1 MNRAMFSGVAGLKT
15 HQYKLDVIGNN
26 VANVNTYGYKSQR
39 AVFSDIYYQTLRGAS
54 SGTANRGGTNPSMIG
69 YGSSLLG
76 IQSQM
81 TQSSMQN
88 TGFGLDAAIAG
99 EGYFQVMDADGNIF
113 YTKAGMMSYDSE
125 GYLVDIN
132 GNFVLGTQD
141 AQNGDPDTQKIK
153 LDNAGAVSAA
163 RPTFETTIDNI
174 KWTMTASNAT
184 AKGNVGVSLASST
197 ALPIGKKAQA
207 VISGGSISV
216 LLNASEK
223 FKGVEE
229 LNAAINEAITEA
241 NGGKTHVAGTF
252 TLQHTPVDTAK
263 GDVDWGTEGLTGE
276 QIVGIN
282 GGYDKGSIKIP
293 TSPMW
298 GGFQFKEVGNEFN
311 PKAEGAKA
319 TFTLERIAA
328 TKTTEESF
336 KITADVDG
344 VKYTNTILASQMNS
358 PGEVMLKNGDSTTD
372 TITLTYP
379 SYTTMMQSASWQGEA
394 MADGTT
400 ATGAWTTWVANN
412 NTTDFAKSQFANG
425 SVLGGLNIKTVGA
438 TNNNPARDFPIRIT
452 NFEYTAGTG
461 GNPGKFTLTCQL
473 TDTTQNPKVL
483 DATPYKF
490 EFFDN
495 QMGQNL
501 TLTSLD
507 GKYNISM
514 TAPSTAN
521 LLGQADDGSVKWEDV
536 GVNAD
541 GSDPLLITPSAP
553 SKNLGLASKSF
564 ALTGGTEGG
573 PITLDEL
580 TSINIGTDGTVSVYH
595 PEKGLIEAGKISI
608 ATFANPNGL
617 QQEGN
622 NYFSESLNSGEAVL
636 ADPGTN
642 GTGPLKTSSLEM
654 SNVDLAEEFSHMITT
669 QRGFQANSRI
679 ITVSDTMLE
688 ELINLKR

>member
-54 SGTANRGGTNPSMIG
+54 AGNANRGGTNPSMIG

-113 YTKAGMMSYDSE
+113 YTKAGMFSYDSE

-163 RPTFETTIDNI
+163 RPSFTTEIDGI
-174 KWTMTASNAT
+174 RWTMTASNAT
-184 AKGNVGVSLASST
+184 AKGNVGVSIASST
-197 ALPIGKKAQA
+197 ALPIGQKAQA

-216 LLNASEK
+216 LLNASEQ
-223 FKGVEE
+223 FGGIEE
-229 LNAAINEAITEA
+229 VNQAINDAITEA

-252 TLQHTPVDTAK
+252 TLSAEPVETGQA
-263 GDVDWGTEGLTGE
+263 GVDWPLTGE
-276 QIVGIN
+276 QLANVS
-282 GGYDKGSIKIP
+282 GGYDKGQIVIP
-293 TSPMW
+293 GGSMW
-298 GGFQFKEVGNEFN
+298 GGFKFKEVGNDFN
-311 PKAEGAKA
+311 PAPGEAT
-319 TFTLERIAA
+319 TFTLTRVPADAA
-328 TKTTEESF
+328 AGTEEKFEIIAKVGSIEY
-336 KITADVDG
+336 K
-344 VKYTNTILASQMNS
+344 NTILASQMNA

-379 SYTTMMQSASWQGEA
+379 SYTTVMTNASDKWQDDATWAPSAVGYSK
-394 MADGTT
+394 T
-400 ATGAWTTWVANN
+400 
-412 NTTDFAKSQFANG
+412 QFANG
-425 SVLGGLNIKTVGA
+425 EVLGGLNIKSLPEGLDYPITITGFQYDRTNEEFKVTFTAKNTTVDPAVDA
-438 TNNNPARDFPIRIT
+438 TGISFSFKKNMLGKNDSPTLTGLPAGIT
-452 NFEYTAGTG
+452 GTTVSITGPSLDKLLGEATG
-461 GNPGKFTLTCQL
+461 GVTWEPVNI
-473 TDTTQNPKVL
+473 
-483 DATPYKF
+483 
-490 EFFDN
+490 N
-495 QMGQNL
+495 QGGSTAAGYDVN
-501 TLTSLD
+501 
-507 GKYNISM
+507 NIL
-514 TAPSTAN
+514 PST
-521 LLGQADDGSVKWEDV
+521 
-536 GVNAD
+536 
-541 GSDPLLITPSAP
+541 P
-553 SKNLGLASKSF
+553 SKNVGLASKSF

>member
-39 AVFSDIYYQTLRGAS
+39 AVFSDIYYQSLRGAS
-54 SGTANRGGTNPSMIG
+54 QGTANRGGTNPSMIG

-88 TGFGLDAAIAG
+88 TGFGLDVAIAG
-99 EGYFQVMDADGNIF
+99 EGYFQVMDPDGNIF
-113 YTKAGMMSYDSE
+113 YTKAGMLSYDSE

-163 RPTFETTIDNI
+163 RPSFETTIDNI
-174 KWTMTASNAT
+174 KWTMTASNAS
-184 AKGNVGVSLASST
+184 AKGNVGISMASST

-207 VISGGSISV
+207 VISGGGISI
-216 LLNASEK
+216 LFNATEK
-223 FKGVEE
+223 FAGIEE
-229 LNAAINEAITEA
+229 VNQAINDAITEA
-241 NGGKTHVAGTF
+241 NGGKTHVAGQF
-252 TLQHTPVDTAK
+252 TLTAETVEA
-263 GDVDWGTEGLTGE
+263 GQAGIDWPLTGE
-276 QIVGIN
+276 QLANIN
-282 GGYDKGSIKIP
+282 DGYDKGKIVIP
-293 TSPMW
+293 GGSMW
-298 GGFQFKEVGNEFN
+298 GGFQFKEVGNDFN
-311 PKAEGAKA
+311 PVQGAQMNFKITRTPA
-319 TFTLERIAA
+319 TA
-328 TKTTEESF
+328 TTEESF
-336 KITADVDG
+336 AITANVG
-344 VKYTNTILASQMNS
+344 GTQYTGTILASQMNT
-358 PGEVMLKNGDSTTD
+358 PGSIMLRNGDSTTD

-379 SYTTMMQSASWQGEA
+379 TYTTMMTNSKW
-394 MADGTT
+394 DG
-400 ATGAWTTWVANN
+400 ATWAPDATKEWT
-412 NTTDFAKSQFANG
+412 KQEFANG
-425 SVLGGLNIKTVGA
+425 DVLGGLNIKTLPDGQ
-438 TNNNPARDFPIRIT
+438 NFPIKIT
-452 NFEYTAGTG
+452 GFTYTAGTG
-461 GNPGKFTLTCQL
+461 GNPGKFEVTYTAKDAAGGDVTNQKFSFADNELGKNG
-473 TDTTQNPKVL
+473 TQPVVG
-483 DATPYKF
+483 ATGTVSF
-490 EFFDN
+490 
-495 QMGQNL
+495 
-501 TLTSLD
+501 
-507 GKYNISM
+507 
-514 TAPSTAN
+514 TAPSLDK
-521 LLGQADDGSVKWEDV
+521 LLGEATTGVQWDD
-536 GVNAD
+536 VNIT
-541 GSDPLLITPSAP
+541 GPLAVIPSTP

-580 TSINIGTDGTVSVYH
+580 TSINIGTDGTVSVFH
-595 PEKGLIEAGKISI
+595 PDKGLIESGKISI

-622 NYFSESLNSGEAVL
+622 NYFSSSLNSGDAVL
-636 ADPGTN
+636 AEPGTN
-642 GTGPLKTSSLEM
+642 GTGALKSSSLEM

>member
-113 YTKAGMMSYDSE
+113 YTKAGMFSYDSE

-163 RPTFETTIDNI
+163 RPTFETEVDAR

-184 AKGNVGVSLASST
+184 SKGNVGVSLASSQ
-197 ALPIGKKAQA
+197 ALPIGKKAEA

-216 LLNASEK
+216 LLNARESFGSIDEI
-223 FKGVEE
+223 
-229 LNAAINEAITEA
+229 NTAINEAIVEA
-241 NGGKTHVAGTF
+241 NGGRAHVAGDF
-252 TLQHTPVDTAK
+252 TLSYEILE
-263 GDVDWGTEGLTGE
+263 GGTEPDWPLTGE
-276 QIVGIN
+276 QITGIN
-282 GGYDKGSIKIP
+282 GGYDKGSINLP
-293 TSPMW
+293 PSGLW
-298 GGFQFKEVGNEFN
+298 GGVKFKEVGNEFEIGEN
-311 PKAEGAKA
+311 DTL
-319 TFTLERIAA
+319 TFAINRIAA
-328 TKTTEESF
+328 NPTTGAEEQF
-336 KITADVDG
+336 EITATSTAGKVY
-344 VKYTNTILASQMNS
+344 KNTVLASQMNAA
-358 PGEVMLKNGDSTTD
+358 GEVMLRYGDSTTD

-379 SYTTMMQSASWQGEA
+379 SYTTLMTKEA
-394 MADGTT
+394 TIDPATISFANSNKVYTDVDVKGNKLLGGMTVTNSSETSKFAYPITLTGVQYNAANT
-400 ATGAWTTWVANN
+400 ATNTPENFVVSFSYTDTDGAPQ
-412 NTTDFAKSQFANG
+412 TDTVTINRSDFG
-425 SVLGGLNIKTVGA
+425 KTVTSGNGISFSAPSLDKFLGA
-438 TNNNPARDFPIRIT
+438 SDAGVTWQPVPIGAVDIT
-452 NFEYTAGTG
+452 N
-461 GNPGKFTLTCQL
+461 
-473 TDTTQNPKVL
+473 
-483 DATPYKF
+483 
-490 EFFDN
+490 
-495 QMGQNL
+495 
-501 TLTSLD
+501 
-507 GKYNISM
+507 
-514 TAPSTAN
+514 
-521 LLGQADDGSVKWEDV
+521 
-536 GVNAD
+536 
-541 GSDPLLITPSAP
+541 SAP

>member
-39 AVFSDIYYQTLRGAS
+39 AVFSDIYYQSLRGAS
-54 SGTANRGGTNPSMIG
+54 QGTANRGGTNPSMIG

-88 TGFGLDAAIAG
+88 TGFGLDVAIAG
-99 EGYFQVMDADGNIF
+99 EGYFQVMDPDGNIF
-113 YTKAGMMSYDSE
+113 YTKAGMLSYDSE

-174 KWTMTASNAT
+174 KWTMTAANAN
-184 AKGNVGVSLASST
+184 AKGNVGISMAAST
-197 ALPIGKKAQA
+197 ALPIGQKAKA
-207 VISGGSISV
+207 VISGGSISI
-216 LLNASEK
+216 LFNATEK
-223 FKGVEE
+223 FGGIEE
-229 LNAAINEAITEA
+229 VNQAINDAITEA
-241 NGGKTHVAGTF
+241 NGGKAHVAGQF
-252 TLQHTPVDTAK
+252 TLSAEPVQA
-263 GDVDWGTEGLTGE
+263 GQPGVEWPLTGTQLANVNE
-276 QIVGIN
+276 
-282 GGYDKGSIKIP
+282 GYDKGTIKIP
-293 TSPMW
+293 GGVMW
-298 GGFQFKEVGNEFN
+298 GGFQFKEVGNDFS
-311 PKAEGAKA
+311 PAQGAEVIFK
-319 TFTLERIAA
+319 LERTAA
-328 TKTTEESF
+328 TTSTEETF
-336 KITADVDG
+336 KITATVG
-344 VKYTNTILASQMNS
+344 GQPYTGTILASQMNT
-358 PGEVMLKNGDSTTD
+358 PGEIMLKNGDSTTD

-379 SYTTMMQSASWQGEA
+379 SYTTMMTNSNW
-394 MADGTT
+394 DGVTGVTKAT
-400 ATGAWTTWVANN
+400 ATWDATNPALTTY
-412 NTTDFAKSQFANG
+412 TKSQFANG
-425 SVLGGLNIKTVGA
+425 EALGGLNIKSLPTGQE
-438 TNNNPARDFPIRIT
+438 FPVKIT
-452 NFEYTAGTG
+452 GLTYTAATATAEGFFTVAYQATDPANIAAGPVAAKAGTFKILASEL
-461 GNPGKFTLTCQL
+461 GKNGTDSNVSFTG
-473 TDTTQNPKVL
+473 P
-483 DATPYKF
+483 
-490 EFFDN
+490 
-495 QMGQNL
+495 
-501 TLTSLD
+501 SLD
-507 GKYNISM
+507 KLL
-514 TAPSTAN
+514 STA
-521 LLGQADDGSVKWEDV
+521 DTGSVKWDDV
-536 GVNAD
+536 EINKGGPTAAT
-541 GSDPLLITPSAP
+541 SDPNNVIPSTP
-553 SKNLGLASKSF
+553 SKNVGLASKTF

-580 TSINIGTDGTVSVYH
+580 TSINIGTDGTVSVFH
-595 PEKGLIEAGKISI
+595 PDKGLIESGKISI

-636 ADPGTN
+636 AEPGTN
-642 GTGPLKTSSLEM
+642 GTGALKSSSLEM